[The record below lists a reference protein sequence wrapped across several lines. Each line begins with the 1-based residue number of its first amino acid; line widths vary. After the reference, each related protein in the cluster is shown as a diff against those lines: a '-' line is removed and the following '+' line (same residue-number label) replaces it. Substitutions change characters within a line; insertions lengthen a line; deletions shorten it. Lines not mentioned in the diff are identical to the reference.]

1 MKIDIDYLDFQS
13 LILYAMRYAL
23 GRKTFAVSDV
33 AEMIEDHMQEL
44 SKSTMELM
52 VRDIEKEGE
61 RHNLGMEMDKKIW
74 MNLVVKLK
82 GRLP

>member
-44 SKSTMELM
+44 NKSTMELM
-52 VRDIEKEGE
+52 VRDIEKESE

-74 MNLVVKLK
+74 LDLVVKLK
-82 GRLP
+82 GRLK

>member
-13 LILYAMRYAL
+13 LILYAMRYAI
-23 GRKTFAVSDV
+23 GRKTFAVNDV
-33 AEMIEDHMQEL
+33 TQIIEDNLNEL
-44 SKSTMELM
+44 SKSTLELM

-74 MNLVVKLK
+74 LDLVVKMK
-82 GRLP
+82 GRLK